1 MQHNYIITNI
11 RFCQV
16 LFCSLFLFFL
26 HSLPFLSPHVRRRF
40 TMRKHHFT
48 RAAHFTCR
56 KANLTEKTPA
66 AYAAGVLYRH
76 RSIFPSRRQPSIFDA
91 DELNFC
97 VRYGNRWDLIAIS
110 TDSGHSPVF
119 SDAAASHA
127 QPYFRLFDKLTVL
140 DTSFYAHTLFTPR
153 Q

>member
-1 MQHNYIITNI
+1 M
-11 RFCQV
+11 
-16 LFCSLFLFFL
+16 LA
-26 HSLPFLSPHVRRRF
+26 LPIFPVSHP
-40 TMRKHHFT
+40 T
-48 RAAHFTCR
+48 
-56 KANLTEKTPA
+56 
-66 AYAAGVLYRH
+66 
-76 RSIFPSRRQPSIFDA
+76 SIFGA
-91 DELNFC
+91 CELNFC

-119 SDAAASHA
+119 SDAAVSHA